1 MWYSARRMNW
11 EGTKREGRRR
21 DHGNAPDAAAD
32 PGSSGKAAK
41 PGDSATPVRRAARR
55 RRAWAGET
63 VWILGA
69 SSGIGRALA
78 EELAAAGARLILSSR
93 ESPRFQDVVEA
104 CARVTPTQAA
114 PVDLGDP
121 AAAEGLAAR
130 LFAPGT
136 GNVAGRGNAA
146 GAGVGVGLPTM
157 VIYAAGVSQR
167 SRLAE
172 TEGAV
177 VDRVMNVNFRSALA
191 VTREAGRAFAAVGAG
206 RIVVLSSLAAYAPT
220 PFRGVYSAA
229 KSALGVAATTLR
241 AELAEAGVQV
251 TLAVPGFVR
260 TEISASALRGDGS
273 AHGVTDPNQ
282 ATGMDAGRCARV
294 ILRGV
299 ERGRDE
305 VWVAMGVRGRIA
317 VALGRLAPRLQRRLL
332 ARVPTTTVE
341 S

>member
-1 MWYSARRMNW
+1 M
-11 EGTKREGRRR
+11 
-21 DHGNAPDAAAD
+21 
-32 PGSSGKAAK
+32 
-41 PGDSATPVRRAARR
+41 
-55 RRAWAGET
+55 
-63 VWILGA
+63 WILGA